1 MPDALTPARV
11 AGDALRLV
19 FRAIL
24 LLRRPRPIHSRGRVL
39 RGELTWLEGALPSG
53 IRWIDEPP
61 DGSLPVVA
69 RLSRS
74 VGLPAALPD
83 VIGLALRVDAG
94 GRPADIELA
103 STGLGIP
110 SRFLLTL
117 HRSPSRAR
125 FGTLLPYRSPRG
137 AVLVC
142 ALPDRG
148 EALPA
153 GGDALD
159 DALARGWRLRVCHAT
174 ATGRWHPFAVLSL
187 RLSDEQDD
195 AGMRFDAV
203 RHPLPGAETYA
214 WARALREPSYDL
226 VQRPPAR
233 DPDAMR
239 AASSTT

>member
-1 MPDALTPARV
+1 MPSPPARF
-11 AGDALRLV
+11 AGELLRLL

-39 RGELTWLEGALPSG
+39 RGELTWLEGAVPSG

-61 DGSLPVVA
+61 DGSVPVVA

-142 ALPDRG
+142 ALPDP
-148 EALPA
+148 ADVLPA

-159 DALARGWRLRVCHAT
+159 GALARGWRLRVCHAT
-174 ATGRWHPFAVLSL
+174 ATGRWHPFAMLSL
-187 RLSDEQDD
+187 RPAEEQDD
-195 AGMRFDAV
+195 AGLRFDAV
-203 RHPLPGAETYA
+203 RHPLPGAETYP

-226 VQRPPAR
+226 VRGPSAG
-233 DPDAMR
+233 DAEVMQ
-239 AASSTT
+239 AASSPA